1 MQILTAAI
9 NFAAVFICDQ
19 RTMKQ
24 FYNSTVKEVARELGT
39 DVSKGLKKDEIESR
53 IGKYGK
59 NMLVQK
65 KNRSFFSMFIAQFKS
80 FMIILLIIAAII
92 SGIMGE
98 WLDTYIIM
106 GILLLNAFIGAYQEF
121 KAQKSLESLKKM
133 SAPMAKVIRDGE
145 EMVINVEDVV
155 PGDVVELEV
164 GDIVPADI
172 RITESVNMSIQE
184 SSMTGESVPVEKS
197 TEVLPDE
204 EIPLGDRKNMAYS
217 SGIVTFGHGKGIAVG
232 TGMNTEIGKIAKMLG
247 GESDTQT
254 PMQIRLEK
262 LGKVIGIASVA
273 ICAIIFVIG
282 ILNDH
287 NVISMLMVAVSLAV
301 AAIPEGLPAI
311 STIILSM
318 GVRRMVKHN
327 AIIRKL
333 PSVETLGCTT
343 VICSDKTGTLTKN
356 QMTVVEEFTPSGN
369 LDRLI
374 TISVLCCDAKVVKNS
389 EGGVT
394 RVGDPTEIA
403 LIDLGEKHG
412 TVKSALD
419 ASCPR
424 VGEVAFDSSRKRM
437 STINRMQDGSLQ
449 INTKGGLD
457 EVLSVCDRI
466 ETAEGVRKITP
477 EDIADLQAR
486 NQRMADSA
494 LRVLAMAY
502 RPAEKV
508 SSDVDEVEKDL
519 IFTGI
524 TGMIDPEREEVIG
537 AIKECHDAG
546 IRTIMIT
553 GDHKATALAI
563 ATKIGIHKEG
573 DLAITGTE
581 LDKIDEETF
590 DRTVD
595 KYTVYA
601 RIAPEQ
607 KVKIVTAWQKKGEIV
622 AMTGDGVNDA
632 PALKQADIGVSM
644 GITGTEVA
652 KDASDMILSD
662 DNFVTIVSAVS
673 EGRRIYDNI
682 LKTVLFL
689 LSTNLGEVLLL
700 FVASI
705 LNMGIP
711 LLPIHILWINLV
723 SETFP
728 ALALSLDPAARDIM
742 KKQPRGKGKQ
752 FMDKGMIWRISYQ
765 GVMMGAIT
773 LVAFIIGKNMGMEMY
788 GNAGAA
794 ESLGQTMAFASLIA
808 AKLVHAGNLHSNTES
823 RFKFNPL
830 ENKPLIFA
838 IGASLVFSLAVL
850 LVPSF
855 AEAFS
860 FSSMGRDQWLT
871 VAGLA
876 LVPLV
881 VVELFKA
888 FRWNGK

>member
-1 MQILTAAI
+1 
-9 NFAAVFICDQ
+9 
-19 RTMKQ
+19 MKNY
-24 FYNSTVKEVARELGT
+24 YNSTVEEVAKEFGT
-39 DVSKGLKKDEIESR
+39 DAHKGLSKDEIASR
-53 IGKYGK
+53 TEEYGK
-59 NMLVQK
+59 NTLVQK
-65 KNRSFFSMFIAQFKS
+65 KNRTFFVMFLSQFKS

-92 SGIMGE
+92 SGVMGMTVHKGE
-98 WLDTYIIM
+98 GLLDTYIIM
-106 GILLLNAFIGAYQEF
+106 GILLVNAFIGAYQEY

-133 SAPMAKVIRDGE
+133 SAPVAKVVRDGE
-145 EMVINVEDVV
+145 AMVVNVEDVV
-155 PGDVVELEV
+155 PGDLVELEV

-184 SSMTGESVPVEKS
+184 SSMTGESVPVEKIPD
-197 TEVLPDE
+197 VLEDE
-204 EIPLGDRKNMAYS
+204 EIPLGDRRNMAYS
-217 SGIVTFGHGKGIAVG
+217 SGVVTFGHGKGIVTG
-232 TGMNTEIGKIAKMLG
+232 TGMNTEIGKIADMLG
-247 GESDTQT
+247 GDSETQT

-262 LGKVIGIASVA
+262 LGKVIGTASVV
-273 ICAIIFVIG
+273 ICLIIFIIG
-282 ILNDH
+282 INDH
-287 NVISMLMVAVSLAV
+287 EVIDMLMVAISLAV

-318 GVRRMVKHN
+318 GVKRMVKHN

-356 QMTVVEEFTPSGN
+356 QMTVVEEYSASGKT
-369 LDRLI
+369 DRLI
-374 TISVLCCDAKVVKNS
+374 DISVLCCDAKEVKS
-389 EGGVT
+389 SDGTTT

-403 LIDLGEKHG
+403 LIDLGAKNGVQKAEFDK
-412 TVKSALD
+412 L
-419 ASCPR
+419 CPR
-424 VGEVAFDSSRKRM
+424 EGEVAFDSTRKRM
-437 STINRMQDGSLQ
+437 STINRMKDGSLQ
-449 INTKGGLD
+449 INVKGGLD
-457 EVLSVCDRI
+457 EILSVCTRI
-466 ETAEGVRKITP
+466 ETADGIRKITA
-477 EDIADLQAR
+477 EDIKDLQER
-486 NQRMADSA
+486 NRKMAESA

-502 RPAEKV
+502 RPTDTV
-508 SSDVDEVEKDL
+508 SNEMEEVEKDL
-519 IFTGI
+519 IFVGM

-537 AIKECHDAG
+537 AIEECREAG
-546 IRTIMIT
+546 IKTVMIT

-563 ATKIGIHKEG
+563 ASKIGIYREG

-581 LDKIDEETF
+581 LDKLDEEDF
-590 DRTVD
+590 NENVE
-595 KYTVYA
+595 KYSVYA

-652 KDASDMILSD
+652 
-662 DNFVTIVSAVS
+662 
-673 EGRRIYDNI
+673 
-682 LKTVLFL
+682 

-728 ALALSLDPAARDIM
+728 ALALSLDPAAKDIM
-742 KKQPRGKGKQ
+742 HRRSRGQGKQ

-773 LVAFIIGKNMGMEMY
+773 LVAFMLGKEMGMDLFS
-788 GNAGAA
+788 GNAERA

-823 RFKFNPL
+823 RFKFNPFS
-830 ENKPLIFA
+830 NKALIFA
-838 IGASLVFSLAVL
+838 IFISLVFSLAVL
-850 LVPSF
+850 LIPTF
-855 AEAFS
+855 ATAFEFEA
-860 FSSMGRDQWLT
+860 MGKEQWFT
-871 VAGLA
+871 VIGLA

-888 FRWNGK
+888 FRINGK

>member
-1 MQILTAAI
+1 ME
-9 NFAAVFICDQ
+9 
-19 RTMKQ
+19 Q
-24 FYNSTVKEVARELGT
+24 FYNKPIEDVAREMGS
-39 DVSKGLKKDEIESR
+39 DPEKGLKGGEIASR
-53 IGKYGK
+53 IEKYGK
-59 NMLVQK
+59 NTLVQK
-65 KNRSFFSMFIAQFKS
+65 KNKPFMLMFIEQFKS
-80 FMIILLIIAAII
+80 FMIILLIIAAAI
-92 SGIMGE
+92 SGYMGWKTE
-98 WLDTYIIM
+98 EGLLDTYIIM
-106 GILLLNAFIGAYQEF
+106 GILLLNAIIGAYQEF

-133 SAPMAKVIRDGE
+133 AAPMAKVVRDGE
-145 EMVINVEDVV
+145 AMVVNVEDVV
-155 PGDVVELEV
+155 PGDLVELEV

-184 SSMTGESVPVEKS
+184 SSMTGESVPVEK
-197 TEVLPDE
+197 TGDILQGTD
-204 EIPLGDRKNMAYS
+204 IPLGDRTNMAYS
-217 SGIVTFGHGKGIAVG
+217 SGVVTFGHGKGIVVG
-232 TGMNTEIGKIAKMLG
+232 TGMNTEIGKIADMLG

-254 PMQIRLEK
+254 PMQVRLEK
-262 LGKVIGIASVA
+262 LGKIIGIASVV
-273 ICAIIFVIG
+273 ICVVIFLIG
-282 ILNDH
+282 ILNDRDP
-287 NVISMLMVAVSLAV
+287 VGMFMVAVSLAV

-356 QMTVVEEFTPSGN
+356 QMTVVEEYTPSGN
-369 LDRLI
+369 LDRLV
-374 TISVLCCDAKVVKNS
+374 TISVLCCDAKEVKNN
-389 EGGVT
+389 EGGIT
-394 RVGDPTEIA
+394 KVGDPTEIA
-403 LIDLGEKHG
+403 LIDLGRQNGVEK
-412 TVKSALD
+412 AELD
-419 ASCPR
+419 TACPR

-449 INTKGGLD
+449 INVKGGLD
-457 EVLSVCDRI
+457 EVLSVCTKI
-466 ETAEGVRKITP
+466 ETADGVR
-477 EDIADLQAR
+477 DIAPADISDLQKK
-486 NQRMADSA
+486 NQKMAESA

-502 RPAEKV
+502 RPADEA
-508 SSDVDEVEKDL
+508 SSEMEEVERDL
-519 IFTGI
+519 IFVGI

-537 AIKECHDAG
+537 AIQECHDAG
-546 IRTIMIT
+546 IRTVMIT

-563 ATKIGIHKEG
+563 ASKIGIYNEG

-581 LDKIDEETF
+581 LEKID
-590 DRTVD
+590 DRTFEENVG
-595 KYTVYA
+595 KYSVYA

-652 KDASDMILSD
+652 KDASDMVLSD

-682 LKTVLFL
+682 LKTILFL

-705 LNMGIP
+705 FNMGIP

-728 ALALSLDPAARDIM
+728 ALALSLDPASKDIM
-742 KKQPRGKGKQ
+742 KKKSRGQNKQ

-773 LVAFIIGKNMGMEMY
+773 LVAFIIGKDMGMDIY
-788 GNAGAA
+788 GGNADLA

-823 RFKFNPL
+823 RFRFNPL
-830 ENKPLIFA
+830 WNKPLIFA
-838 IGASLVFSLAVL
+838 IFMSLVFSLTVL
-850 LVPSF
+850 MVPSF
-855 AEAFS
+855 REAFQ
-860 FSSMGRDQWLT
+860 FAELGQMQWWT
-871 VAGLA
+871 IIGLA
-876 LVPLV
+876 FVPLV
-881 VVELFKA
+881 VVELFKM

>member
-1 MQILTAAI
+1 M
-9 NFAAVFICDQ
+9 
-19 RTMKQ
+19 
-24 FYNSTVKEVARELGT
+24 GT
-39 DVSKGLKKDEIESR
+39 DPVHGLKTNEIGARLE
-53 IGKYGK
+53 KYGK
-59 NMLVQK
+59 NTLVQK
-65 KNRSFFSMFIAQFKS
+65 KNRSFISMFFSQFKS

-92 SGIMGE
+92 SGIMGIKTGE
-98 WLDTYIIM
+98 GLLDTYIIM

-133 SAPMAKVIRDGE
+133 AAPMAKVVRDGE
-145 EMVINVEDVV
+145 SMVINVEDVV

-172 RITESVNMSIQE
+172 RITESCNMSIQE
-184 SSMTGESVPVEKS
+184 SSMTGESVPVEKNPD
-197 TEVLPDE
+197 TLPDE
-204 EIPLGDRKNMAYS
+204 DIPLGDRKNMAYS
-217 SGIVTFGHGKGIAVG
+217 SGVVTFGHGRGIVVG
-232 TGMNTEIGKIAKMLG
+232 TGMNTEIGKIADMLG

-254 PMQIRLEK
+254 PMQARLEN
-262 LGKVIGIASVA
+262 LGKVIGTASVL
-273 ICAIIFVIG
+273 ICVVIFIIG
-282 ILNDH
+282 ILYGRP
-287 NVISMLMVAVSLAV
+287 VINMLMVAVSLAV

-486 NQRMADSA
+486 NQKMADSA

-508 SSDVDEVEKDL
+508 SSDVDEVEKNL

>member
-1 MQILTAAI
+1 MTP
-9 NFAAVFICDQ
+9 
-19 RTMKQ
+19 
-24 FYNSTVKEVARELGT
+24 FYNQSIEEVAQGLET
-39 DVSKGLKKDEIESR
+39 DPSSGLKPEEIQKR
-53 IGKYGK
+53 IEKYGK
-59 NMLVQK
+59 NSLVQK
-65 KNRSFFSMFIAQFKS
+65 KNRSFLAMFISQFKS
-80 FMIILLIIAAII
+80 FLIILLIIAAVI
-92 SGIMGE
+92 SGIMGIKTGE
-98 WLDTYIIM
+98 GLLDTYIII
-106 GILLLNAFIGAYQEF
+106 GILLLNAFIGAYQEL

-133 SAPMAKVIRDGE
+133 AAPMAKVVRNGE
-145 EMVINVEDVV
+145 PMVVNVEDVV

-172 RITESVNMSIQE
+172 RITESYSMSVQE

-197 TEVLPDE
+197 PEILESED
-204 EIPLGDRKNMAYS
+204 IPLGDRINMAFS
-217 SGIVTFGHGKGIAVG
+217 SGVVTFGHGKGIVVG
-232 TGMNTEIGKIAKMLG
+232 TGMNTEIGKIADMLDKD
-247 GESDTQT
+247 SDTQT
-254 PMQIRLEK
+254 PMQVRLEK
-262 LGKVIGIASVA
+262 LGKVIGTAAVL
-273 ICAIIFVIG
+273 ICVVIFVIG
-282 ILNDH
+282 LLYGRPM
-287 NVISMLMVAVSLAV
+287 ISMLMVAVSLAV
-301 AAIPEGLPAI
+301 GAIPEGLPAI

-318 GVRRMVKHN
+318 GVRRMVRHN

-356 QMTVVEEFTPSGN
+356 QMTVVEDHAVSGK

-374 TISVLCCDAKVVKNS
+374 TVAVLCCDAKEVKNS
-389 EGGVT
+389 EGGIT

-403 LIDLGEKHG
+403 LIDLG
-412 TVKSALD
+412 VKNGVIKSELD
-419 ASCPR
+419 AACPR
-424 VGEVAFDSSRKRM
+424 EGEVAFDSSRKRM

-457 EVLSVCDRI
+457 EVLSVCTKI
-466 ETAEGVRKITP
+466 ETADGVRPITA
-477 EDIADLQAR
+477 EDIASLQAL
-486 NQRMADSA
+486 NQKMAESA

-502 RPAEKV
+502 RPTDKV
-508 SSDVDEVEKDL
+508 SSDMEEVEKDL
-519 IFTGI
+519 IFVGI

-537 AIKECHDAG
+537 AIQECRDAG
-546 IRTIMIT
+546 IRTVMIT

-563 ATKIGIHKEG
+563 ASKIGIFRDG
-573 DLAITGTE
+573 DKAITGTE
-581 LDKIDEETF
+581 LDKLSEEEF
-590 DRTVD
+590 DANVE
-595 KYTVYA
+595 KYSVYA

-607 KVKIVTAWQKKGEIV
+607 KVKIVTAWQKKGQIV

-682 LKTVLFL
+682 LKTILFL

-700 FVASI
+700 FVTSI

-728 ALALSLDPAARDIM
+728 ALALSLDPAAKDIM
-742 KKQPRGKGKQ
+742 KKSPRGAGKQ

-765 GVMMGAIT
+765 GIMMGAIT
-773 LVAFIIGKNMGMEMY
+773 LVAFIIGKRMGMEIF
-788 GNAGAA
+788 AGDASAA

-830 ENKPLIFA
+830 QNKPLIFA
-838 IGASLVFSLAVL
+838 ILMSLVFSAAVL
-850 LVPSF
+850 LIPSL
-855 AEAFS
+855 ADAFR
-860 FSSMGRDQWLT
+860 FTHLGCAQWLT
-871 VAGLA
+871 ILGLA

-881 VVELFKA
+881 VVEIFKA
-888 FRWNGK
+888 LKWNGK

>member
-1 MQILTAAI
+1 ME
-9 NFAAVFICDQ
+9 
-19 RTMKQ
+19 Q
-24 FYNSTVKEVARELGT
+24 FYNKPIEDVAREMGS
-39 DVSKGLKKDEIESR
+39 DPEKGLKGGEIASR
-53 IGKYGK
+53 IEKYGK
-59 NMLVQK
+59 NTLVQK
-65 KNRSFFSMFIAQFKS
+65 KNKPFMLMFIEQFKS
-80 FMIILLIIAAII
+80 FMIILLIIAAAI
-92 SGIMGE
+92 SGYMGWKTE
-98 WLDTYIIM
+98 EGLLDTYIIM
-106 GILLLNAFIGAYQEF
+106 GILLLNAIIGAYQEF

-133 SAPMAKVIRDGE
+133 AAPMAKVVRDGE
-145 EMVINVEDVV
+145 AMVVNVEDVV
-155 PGDVVELEV
+155 PGDLVELEV

-184 SSMTGESVPVEKS
+184 SSMTGESVPVEK
-197 TEVLPDE
+197 TGDILQGTD
-204 EIPLGDRKNMAYS
+204 IPLGDRTNMAYS
-217 SGIVTFGHGKGIAVG
+217 SGVVTFGHGKGIVVG
-232 TGMNTEIGKIAKMLG
+232 TGMNTEIGKIADMLG

-254 PMQIRLEK
+254 PMQVRLEK
-262 LGKVIGIASVA
+262 LGKIIGIASVV
-273 ICAIIFVIG
+273 ICVVIFLIG
-282 ILNDH
+282 ILNDRDP
-287 NVISMLMVAVSLAV
+287 VGMFMVAVSLAV

-356 QMTVVEEFTPSGN
+356 QMTVVEEYTPGGN
-369 LDRLI
+369 LDRLV
-374 TISVLCCDAKVVKNS
+374 TISVLCCDAKEVKNN
-389 EGGVT
+389 EGGIT
-394 RVGDPTEIA
+394 KVGDPTEIA
-403 LIDLGEKHG
+403 LIDLGRQNGVEK
-412 TVKSALD
+412 AELD
-419 ASCPR
+419 TACPR

-449 INTKGGLD
+449 INVKGGLD
-457 EVLSVCDRI
+457 EVLSVCTKI
-466 ETAEGVRKITP
+466 ETADGVR
-477 EDIADLQAR
+477 DIAPADISDLQKK
-486 NQRMADSA
+486 NQKMAESA

-502 RPAEKV
+502 RPADEV
-508 SSDVDEVEKDL
+508 SSEMEEVERDL
-519 IFTGI
+519 IFVGI

-537 AIKECHDAG
+537 AIQECHDAG
-546 IRTIMIT
+546 IRTVMIT

-563 ATKIGIHKEG
+563 ASKIGIYNEG

-581 LDKIDEETF
+581 LEKID
-590 DRTVD
+590 DRTFEENVG
-595 KYTVYA
+595 KYSVYA

-652 KDASDMILSD
+652 KDASDMVLSD

-682 LKTVLFL
+682 LKTILFL

-705 LNMGIP
+705 FNMGIP

-728 ALALSLDPAARDIM
+728 ALALSLDPASKDIM
-742 KKQPRGKGKQ
+742 KKKSRGQNKQ

-773 LVAFIIGKNMGMEMY
+773 LVAFIIGKDMGMDIY
-788 GNAGAA
+788 GGNADLA

-823 RFKFNPL
+823 RFRFNPL
-830 ENKPLIFA
+830 WNKPLIFA
-838 IGASLVFSLAVL
+838 IFMSLVFSLAVL
-850 LVPSF
+850 MVPSF
-855 AEAFS
+855 REAFQ
-860 FSSMGRDQWLT
+860 FAELGQMQWWT
-871 VAGLA
+871 IIGLA
-876 LVPLV
+876 FVPLV
-881 VVELFKA
+881 VVELFKM

>member
-1 MQILTAAI
+1 M
-9 NFAAVFICDQ
+9 
-19 RTMKQ
+19 
-24 FYNSTVKEVARELGT
+24 ET
-39 DVSKGLKKDEIESR
+39 DPVHGLKTNEIGARQE
-53 IGKYGK
+53 KYGK
-59 NMLVQK
+59 NTLVQK
-65 KNRSFFSMFIAQFKS
+65 KNRSFISMFFSQFKS

-92 SGIMGE
+92 SGIMGIKTGE
-98 WLDTYIIM
+98 GLLDTYIIM

-133 SAPMAKVIRDGE
+133 AAPMAKVVRDGE
-145 EMVINVEDVV
+145 SMVINVEDVV

-172 RITESVNMSIQE
+172 RITESCNMSIQE
-184 SSMTGESVPVEKS
+184 SSMTGESVPVEKNPD
-197 TEVLPDE
+197 TLPDE
-204 EIPLGDRKNMAYS
+204 DIPLGDRKNMAYS
-217 SGIVTFGHGKGIAVG
+217 SGVVTFGHGRGIVVG
-232 TGMNTEIGKIAKMLG
+232 TGMNTEIGKIADMLG

-254 PMQIRLEK
+254 PMQARLEN
-262 LGKVIGIASVA
+262 LGKVIGTASVL
-273 ICAIIFVIG
+273 ICVVIFIIG
-282 ILNDH
+282 ILYGRP
-287 NVISMLMVAVSLAV
+287 VINMLMVAVSLAV

-502 RPAEKV
+502 RPAGKV
-508 SSDVDEVEKDL
+508 SSDVDEVEKNL

>member
-1 MQILTAAI
+1 MHPVIKKSDEMK
-9 NFAAVFICDQ
+9 NFYSRPADEV
-19 RTMKQ
+19 
-24 FYNSTVKEVARELGT
+24 SKEMGT
-39 DVSKGLKKDEIESR
+39 DTAKGLKSEEIASR
-53 IGKYGK
+53 LEKYGK
-59 NMLVQK
+59 NTLVQK
-65 KNRSFFSMFIAQFKS
+65 KNRSFAAMFISQFKS

-92 SGIMGE
+92 SGIMGIKTGE
-98 WLDTYIIM
+98 GLLDTYIIM

-133 SAPMAKVIRDGE
+133 AAPVAKVVRDGE
-145 EMVINVEDVV
+145 SMVVNVEDVV
-155 PGDVVELEV
+155 PGDIVELEV

-172 RITESVNMSIQE
+172 RITESCNMSIQE
-184 SSMTGESVPVEKS
+184 SSMTGESVPVEK
-197 TEVLPDE
+197 TPDTLPDE
-204 EIPLGDRKNMAYS
+204 DIPLGDRKNMAYS
-217 SGIVTFGHGKGIAVG
+217 SGVVTFGHGRGIVVG
-232 TGMNTEIGKIAKMLG
+232 TGMNTEIGKIADMLG

-254 PMQIRLEK
+254 PMQARLEN
-262 LGKVIGIASVA
+262 LGKVIGTASVL
-273 ICAIIFVIG
+273 ICVVIFIIG
-282 ILNDH
+282 ILYGRP
-287 NVISMLMVAVSLAV
+287 VINMLMVAVSLAV

-486 NQRMADSA
+486 NQKMADSA

-508 SSDVDEVEKDL
+508 SSDVDEVEKNL

-850 LVPSF
+850 LIPSF

>member
-1 MQILTAAI
+1 MTP
-9 NFAAVFICDQ
+9 
-19 RTMKQ
+19 
-24 FYNSTVKEVARELGT
+24 FYNQSVEEVAQGLET
-39 DVSKGLKKDEIESR
+39 DPSSGLKPEEIQKR
-53 IGKYGK
+53 IEKYGK
-59 NMLVQK
+59 NTLVQK
-65 KNRSFFSMFIAQFKS
+65 KNRSFLAMFISQFKS
-80 FMIILLIIAAII
+80 FMIILLIIAAVI
-92 SGIMGE
+92 SGVMGIKTGE
-98 WLDTYIIM
+98 GLLDTYIIM
-106 GILLLNAFIGAYQEF
+106 GILLLNAFIGAYQEM

-133 SAPMAKVIRDGE
+133 AAPMAKVVRGGE
-145 EMVINVEDVV
+145 PMVVNVEDVV

-172 RITESVNMSIQE
+172 RITESYSMSVQE

-197 TEVLPDE
+197 PETLESED
-204 EIPLGDRKNMAYS
+204 IPLGDRINMAFS
-217 SGIVTFGHGKGIAVG
+217 SGVVTFGHGKGIVVG
-232 TGMNTEIGKIAKMLG
+232 TGMNTEIGKIADMLDKD
-247 GESDTQT
+247 SDTQT
-254 PMQIRLEK
+254 PMQVRLEK
-262 LGKVIGIASVA
+262 LGKVIGTAAVL
-273 ICAIIFVIG
+273 ICVVIFVIG
-282 ILNDH
+282 ILYGRPL
-287 NVISMLMVAVSLAV
+287 ISMLMVAVSLAV
-301 AAIPEGLPAI
+301 GAIPEGLPAI

-356 QMTVVEEFTPSGN
+356 QMTVVEEHAASGK
-369 LDRLI
+369 LDRLV
-374 TISVLCCDAKVVKNS
+374 TISVLCCDAKEVKNS
-389 EGGVT
+389 EGGIT

-403 LIDLGEKHG
+403 LIDLGAKNG
-412 TVKSALD
+412 VVKSELD
-419 ASCPR
+419 AACPR
-424 VGEVAFDSSRKRM
+424 EGEVAFDSSRKRM
-437 STINRMQDGSLQ
+437 STINRMQDGTLQ

-457 EVLSVCDRI
+457 EVLSVCTKI
-466 ETAEGVRKITP
+466 ETAEGVRPITAD
-477 EDIADLQAR
+477 DIASLQTL

-502 RPAEKV
+502 RPTDKV
-508 SSDVDEVEKDL
+508 SSEMEEVERDL
-519 IFTGI
+519 IFVGI

-537 AIKECHDAG
+537 AIQECRDAG
-546 IRTIMIT
+546 IRTVMIT

-563 ATKIGIHKEG
+563 ASKIGIYRDG
-573 DLAITGTE
+573 DKAITGTE
-581 LDKIDEETF
+581 LDKLSEEEF
-590 DRTVD
+590 DANVE
-595 KYTVYA
+595 KYSVYA

-607 KVKIVTAWQKKGEIV
+607 KVKIVTAWQKKGQIV

-682 LKTVLFL
+682 LKTILFL

-700 FVASI
+700 FVTSI

-742 KKQPRGKGKQ
+742 KKSPRGAGKQ

-773 LVAFIIGKNMGMEMY
+773 LAAFLIGKKMGAELFV
-788 GNAGAA
+788 GDVAAA
-794 ESLGQTMAFASLIA
+794 EALGQTMAFASLIA

-830 ENKPLIFA
+830 QNKPLIFA
-838 IGASLVFSLAVL
+838 LFMSLAFSAAVL
-850 LVPSF
+850 LIPAF
-855 AEAFS
+855 AKAFG
-860 FSSMGRDQWLT
+860 FAHLGCGQWLT
-871 VAGLA
+871 ILGLA

-881 VVELFKA
+881 VVEIFKA
-888 FRWNGK
+888 FKWNGK

>member
-1 MQILTAAI
+1 M
-9 NFAAVFICDQ
+9 
-19 RTMKQ
+19 
-24 FYNSTVKEVARELGT
+24 GT
-39 DVSKGLKKDEIESR
+39 DPVHGLKTNEIGARQE
-53 IGKYGK
+53 KYGK
-59 NMLVQK
+59 NTLVQK
-65 KNRSFFSMFIAQFKS
+65 KNRSFAAMFISQFKS
-80 FMIILLIIAAII
+80 FMIILLIIAAVI
-92 SGIMGE
+92 SGIMGIKTGE
-98 WLDTYIIM
+98 GLLDTYIIM

-133 SAPMAKVIRDGE
+133 AAPMAKVVRDGE
-145 EMVINVEDVV
+145 SMVINVEDVV

-172 RITESVNMSIQE
+172 RITESCNMSIQE
-184 SSMTGESVPVEKS
+184 SSMTGESVPVEKNPD
-197 TEVLPDE
+197 TLPDE
-204 EIPLGDRKNMAYS
+204 DIPLGDRKNMAYS
-217 SGIVTFGHGKGIAVG
+217 SGVVTFGHGRGIVVG
-232 TGMNTEIGKIAKMLG
+232 TGMNTEIGKIADMLG

-254 PMQIRLEK
+254 PMQARLEN
-262 LGKVIGIASVA
+262 LGKVIGTASVL
-273 ICAIIFVIG
+273 ICVVIFIIG
-282 ILNDH
+282 ILYGRP
-287 NVISMLMVAVSLAV
+287 VINMLMVAVSLAV

-486 NQRMADSA
+486 NQKMADSA

-508 SSDVDEVEKDL
+508 
-519 IFTGI
+519 
-524 TGMIDPEREEVIG
+524 
-537 AIKECHDAG
+537 KECHDAG

>member
-1 MQILTAAI
+1 ME
-9 NFAAVFICDQ
+9 
-19 RTMKQ
+19 Q
-24 FYNSTVKEVARELGT
+24 FYNKSIEDVAREMGS
-39 DVSKGLKKDEIESR
+39 DPEKGLKSGEITSR
-53 IGKYGK
+53 IEKYGK
-59 NMLVQK
+59 NTLVQK
-65 KNRSFFSMFIAQFKS
+65 KNKPFMLMFIEQFKS
-80 FMIILLIIAAII
+80 FMIILLIIAAAI
-92 SGIMGE
+92 SGYMGWKTE
-98 WLDTYIIM
+98 EGLLDTYIIL
-106 GILLLNAFIGAYQEF
+106 GILLLNAIIGAYQEF

-133 SAPMAKVIRDGE
+133 AAPMAKVVRDGE
-145 EMVINVEDVV
+145 AMVVNVEDVV
-155 PGDVVELEV
+155 PGDLVELEV

-184 SSMTGESVPVEKS
+184 SSMTGESVPVEK
-197 TEVLPDE
+197 TPDTLPDGD
-204 EIPLGDRKNMAYS
+204 IPLGDRTNMAYS
-217 SGIVTFGHGKGIAVG
+217 SGVVTFGHGKGIVVG
-232 TGMNTEIGKIAKMLG
+232 TGMNTEIGKIADMLG

-254 PMQIRLEK
+254 PMQVRLEK
-262 LGKVIGIASVA
+262 LGKVIGIASVV
-273 ICAIIFVIG
+273 ICAVIFLIG
-282 ILNDH
+282 ILNHRDP
-287 NVISMLMVAVSLAV
+287 VGMFMVAVSLAV

-356 QMTVVEEFTPSGN
+356 QMTVVEEYTPSGK
-369 LDRLI
+369 LDRLV
-374 TISVLCCDAKVVKNS
+374 TISVLCCDAKEVKNN
-389 EGGVT
+389 EGGIT
-394 RVGDPTEIA
+394 KVGDPTEIA
-403 LIDLGEKHG
+403 LIDLGRQNGVEKAELE
-412 TVKSALD
+412 TA
-419 ASCPR
+419 CPR

-449 INTKGGLD
+449 INVKGGLD
-457 EVLSVCDRI
+457 EILSVCTRI
-466 ETAEGVRKITP
+466 ETADGVR
-477 EDIADLQAR
+477 DIAPADISDLQKR
-486 NQRMADSA
+486 NQKMAESA

-502 RPAEKV
+502 RPADEV
-508 SSDVDEVEKDL
+508 SSEMEEVEKDL
-519 IFTGI
+519 IFVGI

-537 AIKECHDAG
+537 AIQECHDAG
-546 IRTIMIT
+546 IRTVMIT

-563 ATKIGIHKEG
+563 ASKIGIYNEG

-581 LDKIDEETF
+581 LEKID
-590 DRTVD
+590 DRTFEENVG
-595 KYTVYA
+595 KYSVYA

-652 KDASDMILSD
+652 KDASDMVLSD

-682 LKTVLFL
+682 LKTILFL

-705 LNMGIP
+705 FNMGIP

-728 ALALSLDPAARDIM
+728 ALALSLDPASKDIM
-742 KKQPRGKGKQ
+742 KKKSRGQNKQ
-752 FMDKGMIWRISYQ
+752 FMDKSMIWRISYQ

-773 LVAFIIGKNMGMEMY
+773 LAAFVIGKNMGMDIFS
-788 GNAGAA
+788 GDASAA

-830 ENKPLIFA
+830 ANKPLIFA
-838 IGASLVFSLAVL
+838 IGASLIFSLSVL
-850 LVPSF
+850 LVPSL
-855 AEAFS
+855 ANAFS
-860 FSSMGRDQWLT
+860 FSRLGCEQWLT
-871 VAGLA
+871 IAGLA

-881 VVELFKA
+881 IVEIFKLLK
-888 FRWNGK
+888 WNGK

>member
-1 MQILTAAI
+1 
-9 NFAAVFICDQ
+9 
-19 RTMKQ
+19 MKK
-24 FYNSTVKEVARELGT
+24 FYSTPVGQVSEELGT
-39 DVSKGLKKDEIESR
+39 DPVRGLKTDEIASR
-53 IGKYGK
+53 VEKYGK
-59 NMLVQK
+59 NVLVQK
-65 KNRSFFSMFIAQFKS
+65 KNRPFIVMFLSQFKS
-80 FMIILLIIAAII
+80 FMIILLIIAAVI
-92 SGIMGE
+92 SGVMGIRTGE
-98 WLDTYIIM
+98 GLLDTYIIM
-106 GILLLNAFIGAYQEF
+106 GILFLNAFIGAYQEF

-133 SAPMAKVIRDGE
+133 AAPMAKVVRDGE
-145 EMVINVEDVV
+145 SMVVNVEDVV
-155 PGDVVELEV
+155 PGDLVELEV

-172 RITESVNMSIQE
+172 RITESYNMSIQE
-184 SSMTGESVPVEKS
+184 ASMTGESVPVEKS
-197 TEVLPDE
+197 PETLPDE
-204 EIPLGDRKNMAYS
+204 DIPLGDRKNMAFS
-217 SGIVTFGHGKGIAVG
+217 SGVVTFGHGKGIAVG
-232 TGMNTEIGKIAKMLG
+232 TGMSTEIGKIADMLG

-254 PMQIRLEK
+254 PMQVRLEK
-262 LGKVIGIASVA
+262 LGKVIGTASVL
-273 ICAIIFVIG
+273 ICVVIFIIGLLYGEPPV
-282 ILNDH
+282 
-287 NVISMLMVAVSLAV
+287 SMLMVAVSLAV

-318 GVRRMVKHN
+318 GVRRMVKRN

-356 QMTVVEEFTPSGN
+356 QMTVTEEYAASGN
-369 LDRLI
+369 TDRLV

-389 EGGVT
+389 EGGT
-394 RVGDPTEIA
+394 TGVGDPTEIA
-403 LIDLGEKHG
+403 LIDLGSRYGVLKTEME
-412 TVKSALD
+412 

-449 INTKGGLD
+449 VNVKGGLD
-457 EVLSVCDRI
+457 EVLSVCTRI
-466 ETAEGVRKITP
+466 ETAEGIRKITAD
-477 EDIADLQAR
+477 DIADLQSR
-486 NQRMADSA
+486 NQKMADSA

-502 RPAEKV
+502 KPTDKV
-508 SSDVDEVEKDL
+508 SSDMAEVESDL
-519 IFTGI
+519 IFVGV
-524 TGMIDPEREEVIG
+524 TGMIDPEREEVVG
-537 AIKECHDAG
+537 AIQECHDAG

-563 ATKIGIHKEG
+563 ATKIGIHRDG
-573 DLAITGTE
+573 DLSITGTE
-581 LDKIDEETF
+581 LEKLDEKTF
-590 DRTVD
+590 AENVD

-682 LKTVLFL
+682 LKTILFL

-700 FVASI
+700 FVTSI

-711 LLPIHILWINLV
+711 LMPIHILWINLV

-728 ALALSLDPAARDIM
+728 ALAISLDPAAKDIM
-742 KKQPRGKGKQ
+742 KKSPRGAGKQ
-752 FMDKGMIWRISYQ
+752 FMDKGMVWRIGYQ
-765 GVMMGAIT
+765 GVMMGLIT
-773 LVAFIIGKNMGMEMY
+773 LVAFILGKRMGMELY
-788 GNAGAA
+788 SDAGAA
-794 ESLGQTMAFASLIA
+794 EMLGQTMAFASLIG

-823 RFKFNPL
+823 RFRFNPL
-830 ENKPLIFA
+830 NNKPLIFA
-838 IGASLVFSLAVL
+838 ICISLVFSLSVL
-850 LVPSF
+850 LVPGFSDAFGF
-855 AEAFS
+855 AS
-860 FSSMGRDQWLT
+860 LGRTQWLT
-871 VAGLA
+871 VIGLSF
-876 LVPLV
+876 VPMV
-881 VVELFKA
+881 VVELFKL

>member
-1 MQILTAAI
+1 M
-9 NFAAVFICDQ
+9 
-19 RTMKQ
+19 
-24 FYNSTVKEVARELGT
+24 GT
-39 DVSKGLKKDEIESR
+39 DPVHGLKTNEIGARQE
-53 IGKYGK
+53 KYGK
-59 NMLVQK
+59 NTLVQK
-65 KNRSFFSMFIAQFKS
+65 KNRSFISMFFSQFKS
-80 FMIILLIIAAII
+80 FMIILLIIAAVI
-92 SGIMGE
+92 SGIMGIKTGE
-98 WLDTYIIM
+98 GLLDTYIIM

-133 SAPMAKVIRDGE
+133 AAPMAKVVRDGE
-145 EMVINVEDVV
+145 SMVINVEDVV

-172 RITESVNMSIQE
+172 RITESCNMSIQE
-184 SSMTGESVPVEKS
+184 SSMTGESVPVEKNPD
-197 TEVLPDE
+197 TLPDE
-204 EIPLGDRKNMAYS
+204 DIPLGDRKNMAYS
-217 SGIVTFGHGKGIAVG
+217 SGVVTFGHGRGIVVG
-232 TGMNTEIGKIAKMLG
+232 TGMNTEIGKIADMLG

-254 PMQIRLEK
+254 PMQARLEN
-262 LGKVIGIASVA
+262 LGKVIGTASVL
-273 ICAIIFVIG
+273 ICVVIFIIG
-282 ILNDH
+282 ILYGRP
-287 NVISMLMVAVSLAV
+287 VINMLMVAVSLAV

-369 LDRLI
+369 MDRLI

-486 NQRMADSA
+486 NQKMADSA

-508 SSDVDEVEKDL
+508 SSDVDEVEKNL

>member
-1 MQILTAAI
+1 MTP
-9 NFAAVFICDQ
+9 
-19 RTMKQ
+19 
-24 FYNSTVKEVARELGT
+24 FYNQSIEEVAQGLET
-39 DVSKGLKKDEIESR
+39 DPSSGLKPEEIQKR
-53 IGKYGK
+53 IEKYGK
-59 NMLVQK
+59 NSLVQK
-65 KNRSFFSMFIAQFKS
+65 KNRSFLAMFISQFKS
-80 FMIILLIIAAII
+80 FLIILLIIAAVI
-92 SGIMGE
+92 SGIMGIKTGE
-98 WLDTYIIM
+98 GLLDTYIII
-106 GILLLNAFIGAYQEF
+106 GILLLNAFIGAYQEL

-133 SAPMAKVIRDGE
+133 AAPMAKVVRNGE
-145 EMVINVEDVV
+145 PMVVNVEDVV

-172 RITESVNMSIQE
+172 RITESYSMSVQE

-197 TEVLPDE
+197 PETLESED
-204 EIPLGDRKNMAYS
+204 IPLGDRINMAFS
-217 SGIVTFGHGKGIAVG
+217 SGVVTFGHGKGIVVG
-232 TGMNTEIGKIAKMLG
+232 TGMNTEIGKIADMLDKD
-247 GESDTQT
+247 SDTQT
-254 PMQIRLEK
+254 PMQVRLEK
-262 LGKVIGIASVA
+262 LGKVIGTAAVL
-273 ICAIIFVIG
+273 ICVVIFVIG
-282 ILNDH
+282 LLYGRPM
-287 NVISMLMVAVSLAV
+287 ISMLMVAVSLAV
-301 AAIPEGLPAI
+301 GAIPEGLPAI

-318 GVRRMVKHN
+318 GVRRMVRHN

-356 QMTVVEEFTPSGN
+356 QMTVVEDHAVSGK

-374 TISVLCCDAKVVKNS
+374 TVAVLCCDAKEVKNS
-389 EGGVT
+389 EGGIT

-403 LIDLGEKHG
+403 LIDLG
-412 TVKSALD
+412 VKNGVIKSELD
-419 ASCPR
+419 AACPR
-424 VGEVAFDSSRKRM
+424 EGEVAFDSSRKRM
-437 STINRMQDGSLQ
+437 STINRMQDGTLQ

-457 EVLSVCDRI
+457 EVLSVCTKI
-466 ETAEGVRKITP
+466 ETADGVRPITA
-477 EDIADLQAR
+477 EDIASLQAL
-486 NQRMADSA
+486 NQKMAESA

-502 RPAEKV
+502 RPTDKV
-508 SSDVDEVEKDL
+508 SSDMEEVEKDL
-519 IFTGI
+519 IFVGI

-537 AIKECHDAG
+537 AIQECRDAG
-546 IRTIMIT
+546 IRTVMIT

-563 ATKIGIHKEG
+563 ASKIGIFRDG
-573 DLAITGTE
+573 DKAITGTE
-581 LDKIDEETF
+581 LDKLSEEEF
-590 DRTVD
+590 DANVE
-595 KYTVYA
+595 KYSVYA

-607 KVKIVTAWQKKGEIV
+607 KVKIVTAWQKKGQIV

-682 LKTVLFL
+682 LKTILFL

-700 FVASI
+700 FVTSI

-728 ALALSLDPAARDIM
+728 ALALSLDPAAKDIM
-742 KKQPRGKGKQ
+742 KKSPRGAGKQ

-773 LVAFIIGKNMGMEMY
+773 LVAFIIGKRMGMEIF
-788 GNAGAA
+788 AGDASAA

-830 ENKPLIFA
+830 QNKPLIFA
-838 IGASLVFSLAVL
+838 ILMSLVFSAAVL
-850 LVPSF
+850 LIPSL
-855 AEAFS
+855 ADAFR
-860 FSSMGRDQWLT
+860 FTHLGCAQWLT
-871 VAGLA
+871 ILGLA

-881 VVELFKA
+881 VVEIFKA
-888 FRWNGK
+888 LKWNGK

>member
-1 MQILTAAI
+1 MK
-9 NFAAVFICDQ
+9 NFYSESAE
-19 RTMKQ
+19 
-24 FYNSTVKEVARELGT
+24 EVSREFGT
-39 DVSKGLKKDEIESR
+39 DPVRGLRKDEIAAR

-59 NMLVQK
+59 NTLVQK
-65 KNRSFFSMFIAQFKS
+65 KNKSFFSMFIAQFKS
-80 FMIILLIIAAII
+80 FMIILLIIAAVI
-92 SGIMGE
+92 SGIMGVKTGE
-98 WLDTYIIM
+98 GLLDTYIIM

-133 SAPMAKVIRDGE
+133 AAPVAKVVRDRE
-145 EMVINVEDVV
+145 AMVVNVEDVV
-155 PGDVVELEV
+155 PGDLVELEV

-172 RITESVNMSIQE
+172 RITESCNMSIQE

-197 TEVLPDE
+197 PETLAEGD
-204 EIPLGDRKNMAYS
+204 IPLGDRRNMAYS
-217 SGIVTFGHGKGIAVG
+217 SGVVTFGHGKGIVVG
-232 TGMNTEIGKIAKMLG
+232 TGMDTEIGKIADMLG

-254 PMQIRLEK
+254 PMQVRLEK
-262 LGKVIGIASVA
+262 LGKVIGTASVL
-273 ICAIIFVIG
+273 ICVVIFIIG
-282 ILNDH
+282 ILYGRP
-287 NVISMLMVAVSLAV
+287 VINMLMVAVSLAV

-318 GVRRMVKHN
+318 GVRRMVRHN

-356 QMTVVEEFTPSGN
+356 QMTVVEEHPSSGN
-369 LDRLI
+369 PDRLI
-374 TISVLCCDAKVVKNS
+374 TVSVLCCDAKEVKNS
-389 EGGVT
+389 EGGTT

-403 LIDLGEKHG
+403 LIDLGAKHG
-412 TVKSALD
+412 VHKASLD
-419 ASCPR
+419 TACPR

-449 INTKGGLD
+449 VNVKGGLD
-457 EVLSVCDRI
+457 EILSACTHI
-466 ETAEGVRKITP
+466 ETADGVREITG
-477 EDIADLQAR
+477 EDVAGLQEMNR
-486 NQRMADSA
+486 QMAERA

-502 RPAEKV
+502 KPVDKV
-508 SSDVDEVEKDL
+508 SSEMEEVESGL
-519 IFTGI
+519 IFAGM

-537 AIKECHDAG
+537 AIKECHEAG

-563 ATKIGIHKEG
+563 ATKIGIHRDG
-573 DLAITGTE
+573 DLSITGTE
-581 LDKIDEETF
+581 LDRMDEKTF
-590 DRTVD
+590 GENVD

-682 LKTVLFL
+682 LKTILFL

-700 FVASI
+700 FVTSI
-705 LNMGIP
+705 FNMGIP

-728 ALALSLDPAARDIM
+728 ALALSLDPAAKDIM
-742 KKQPRGKGKQ
+742 KKSPRGAGKQ
-752 FMDKGMIWRISYQ
+752 FMDKGMVWRIGYQ

-773 LVAFIIGKNMGMEMY
+773 LVAFLLGKQMGY
-788 GNAGAA
+788 GIYGSDAAA

-823 RFKFNPL
+823 RFRFNPL

-838 IGASLVFSLAVL
+838 IFASLLFSLSVL
-850 LVPSF
+850 LVPSL
-855 AEAFS
+855 AKAFS
-860 FSSMGRDQWLT
+860 FTEMGYIQWLT

-888 FRWNGK
+888 LKWNGR

>member
-1 MQILTAAI
+1 
-9 NFAAVFICDQ
+9 
-19 RTMKQ
+19 MKQ
-24 FYNSTVKEVARELGT
+24 FYNKPIEDVARELET
-39 DVSKGLKKDEIESR
+39 DPDKGLRQDEIASR

-59 NMLVQK
+59 NTLVQK
-65 KNRSFFSMFIAQFKS
+65 KRKPFLLMFIEQFKS

-92 SGIMGE
+92 SGVMGVRTGE
-98 WLDTYIIM
+98 GLLDTYIIM
-106 GILLLNAFIGAYQEF
+106 GILLLNAFIGAYQEM

-133 SAPMAKVIRDGE
+133 AAPMAKVIRDGE
-145 EMVINVEDVV
+145 PIVVNVEDVV
-155 PGDVVELEV
+155 PGDLIELEV
-164 GDIVPADI
+164 GDIVPADV

-184 SSMTGESVPVEKS
+184 SSMTGESVPVEKTS
-197 TEVLPDE
+197 GTLQGQD
-204 EIPLGDRKNMAYS
+204 IPLGDRTNMAYS
-217 SGIVTFGHGKGIAVG
+217 SGVVTFGHGKGIVTE
-232 TGMNTEIGKIAKMLG
+232 TGMNTEIGKIADMLG

-254 PMQIRLEK
+254 PMQVRLEK
-262 LGKVIGIASVA
+262 LGKVIGIASVL
-273 ICAIIFVIG
+273 ICVVIFIIG
-282 ILNDH
+282 ILNGREP
-287 NVISMLMVAVSLAV
+287 VGMFMVAVSLAV

-356 QMTVVEEFTPSGN
+356 QMTVVEEYTPSGS
-369 LDRLI
+369 LDKLVEI
-374 TISVLCCDAKVVKNS
+374 AVLCCDAKEVKNS
-389 EGGVT
+389 EGGTT

-403 LIDLGEKHG
+403 LIDLGLKNGVEKAAIEAG
-412 TVKSALD
+412 
-419 ASCPR
+419 CPR
-424 VGEVAFDSSRKRM
+424 VGEVAFDSTRKRM
-437 STINRMQDGSLQ
+437 STINRMKDGALQ

-457 EVLSVCDRI
+457 EILSVCTKI
-466 ETAEGVRKITP
+466 ETAEGIRDIT
-477 EDIADLQAR
+477 ETDIRELQER
-486 NQRMADSA
+486 NEKMAESA

-502 RPAEKV
+502 RPTDKI
-508 SSDVDEVEKDL
+508 SSEMEEVEKDL
-519 IFTGI
+519 IFSGI

-537 AIKECHDAG
+537 AIEECHQAG
-546 IRTIMIT
+546 IRTVMIT

-563 ATKIGIHKEG
+563 ASKIGIYKQG

-581 LDKIDEETF
+581 LEKIDEKTF
-590 DRTVD
+590 DENVE
-595 KYTVYA
+595 KYSVYA

-682 LKTVLFL
+682 LKTILFL

-705 LNMGIP
+705 FNMGIP

-728 ALALSLDPAARDIM
+728 ALALSLDPAASDIM
-742 KKQPRGKGKQ
+742 KKHPRGQGKQ
-752 FMDKGMIWRISYQ
+752 FMDKSMIWRISYQ

-773 LVAFIIGKNMGMEMY
+773 LVAFLLGKKMGMDMY
-788 GNAGAA
+788 GGDATLA

-823 RFKFNPL
+823 RFRFNPL
-830 ENKPLIFA
+830 RNKALIFA
-838 IGASLVFSLAVL
+838 IFMSLVFSLAVL
-850 LVPSF
+850 LLPSLNEAFKF
-855 AEAFS
+855 AE
-860 FSSMGRDQWLT
+860 MGKDQWLT
-871 VAGLA
+871 VIGLA
-876 LVPLV
+876 FVPLV

-888 FRWNGK
+888 FRWNGR

>member
-1 MQILTAAI
+1 ME
-9 NFAAVFICDQ
+9 
-19 RTMKQ
+19 Q
-24 FYNSTVKEVARELGT
+24 FYNKPIEDVAREMGT
-39 DVSKGLKKDEIESR
+39 DPEKGLKGGEIASR
-53 IGKYGK
+53 IEKYGK
-59 NMLVQK
+59 NTLVQK
-65 KNRSFFSMFIAQFKS
+65 KNKPFILMFIEQFKS
-80 FMIILLIIAAII
+80 FMIILLIIAAAI
-92 SGIMGE
+92 SGYMGWKTE
-98 WLDTYIIM
+98 EGLLDTYIIM
-106 GILLLNAFIGAYQEF
+106 GILLLNAIIGAYQEF

-133 SAPMAKVIRDGE
+133 AAPMAKVVRDGE
-145 EMVINVEDVV
+145 AMVVNVEDVV
-155 PGDVVELEV
+155 PGDLVELEV

-184 SSMTGESVPVEKS
+184 SSMTGESVPVEK
-197 TEVLPDE
+197 TGDILQGTD
-204 EIPLGDRKNMAYS
+204 IPLGDRTNMAYS
-217 SGIVTFGHGKGIAVG
+217 SGVVTFGHGKGIVVG
-232 TGMNTEIGKIAKMLG
+232 TGMNTEIGKIADMLG

-254 PMQIRLEK
+254 PMQVRLEK
-262 LGKVIGIASVA
+262 LGKIIGIASVV
-273 ICAIIFVIG
+273 ICVVIFLIG
-282 ILNDH
+282 ILNDRDP
-287 NVISMLMVAVSLAV
+287 VGMFMVAVSLAV

-356 QMTVVEEFTPSGN
+356 QMTVVEEYTPGGN
-369 LDRLI
+369 LDRLV
-374 TISVLCCDAKVVKNS
+374 TISVLCCDAKEVKNN
-389 EGGVT
+389 EGGIT
-394 RVGDPTEIA
+394 KVGDPTEIA
-403 LIDLGEKHG
+403 LIDLGRQNGVEK
-412 TVKSALD
+412 AELD
-419 ASCPR
+419 TACPR

-449 INTKGGLD
+449 INVKGGLD
-457 EVLSVCDRI
+457 EVLSVCTKI
-466 ETAEGVRKITP
+466 ETADGVR
-477 EDIADLQAR
+477 DIAPADISDLQKK
-486 NQRMADSA
+486 NQKMAESA

-502 RPAEKV
+502 RPADEV
-508 SSDVDEVEKDL
+508 SSEMEEVERDL
-519 IFTGI
+519 IFVGI

-537 AIKECHDAG
+537 AIQECHDAG
-546 IRTIMIT
+546 IRTVMIT

-563 ATKIGIHKEG
+563 ASKIGIYNEG

-581 LDKIDEETF
+581 LEKID
-590 DRTVD
+590 DRTFEENVG
-595 KYTVYA
+595 KYSVYA

-652 KDASDMILSD
+652 KDASDMVLSD

-682 LKTVLFL
+682 LKTILFL

-705 LNMGIP
+705 FNMGIP

-728 ALALSLDPAARDIM
+728 ALALSLDPASKDIM
-742 KKQPRGKGKQ
+742 KKKSRGQNKQ

-773 LVAFIIGKNMGMEMY
+773 LVAFIIGKDMGMDIY
-788 GNAGAA
+788 GGNADLA

-823 RFKFNPL
+823 RFRFNPL
-830 ENKPLIFA
+830 WNKPLIFA
-838 IGASLVFSLAVL
+838 IFMSLVFSLAVL
-850 LVPSF
+850 MVPSF
-855 AEAFS
+855 REAFQ
-860 FSSMGRDQWLT
+860 FAELGQMQWWT
-871 VAGLA
+871 IIGLA
-876 LVPLV
+876 FVPLV
-881 VVELFKA
+881 VVELFKM

>member
-1 MQILTAAI
+1 ME
-9 NFAAVFICDQ
+9 
-19 RTMKQ
+19 Q
-24 FYNSTVKEVARELGT
+24 FYNKSIEDVAREMGS
-39 DVSKGLKKDEIESR
+39 DPEKGLKSGEIASR
-53 IGKYGK
+53 IEKYGK
-59 NMLVQK
+59 NTLVQK
-65 KNRSFFSMFIAQFKS
+65 KNKPFMLMFIEQFKS
-80 FMIILLIIAAII
+80 FMIILLIIAAAI
-92 SGIMGE
+92 SGYMGLKHDE
-98 WLDTYIIM
+98 GLLDTYIIM
-106 GILLLNAFIGAYQEF
+106 GILLLNAIIGAYQEF

-133 SAPMAKVIRDGE
+133 AAPMAKVVRDGE
-145 EMVINVEDVV
+145 AIVVNVEDVV
-155 PGDVVELEV
+155 PGDLVELEV

-184 SSMTGESVPVEKS
+184 SSMTGESVPVEK
-197 TEVLPDE
+197 TGDILQGTD
-204 EIPLGDRKNMAYS
+204 IPLGDRTNMAYS
-217 SGIVTFGHGKGIAVG
+217 SGVVTFGHGKGIVVG
-232 TGMNTEIGKIAKMLG
+232 TGMNTEIGKIADMLG

-254 PMQIRLEK
+254 PMQVRLEK
-262 LGKVIGIASVA
+262 LGKIIGIASVV
-273 ICAIIFVIG
+273 ICVVIFLIG
-282 ILNDH
+282 ILNDRDP
-287 NVISMLMVAVSLAV
+287 VGMFMVAVSLAV

-356 QMTVVEEFTPSGN
+356 QMTVVEEYTPGGN
-369 LDRLI
+369 LDRLV
-374 TISVLCCDAKVVKNS
+374 TISVLCCDAKEVKNN
-389 EGGVT
+389 EGGIT
-394 RVGDPTEIA
+394 KVGDPTEIA
-403 LIDLGEKHG
+403 LIDLGRQNGVEK
-412 TVKSALD
+412 AELD
-419 ASCPR
+419 STCPR

-449 INTKGGLD
+449 INVKGGLD
-457 EVLSVCDRI
+457 EVLSVCTKI
-466 ETAEGVRKITP
+466 ETADGVR
-477 EDIADLQAR
+477 DIAPADISDLQKK
-486 NQRMADSA
+486 NQKMAESA

-502 RPAEKV
+502 RPADKV
-508 SSDVDEVEKDL
+508 SSEMEEVERDL
-519 IFTGI
+519 IFVGI

-537 AIKECHDAG
+537 AIQECHDAG
-546 IRTIMIT
+546 IRTVMIT

-563 ATKIGIHKEG
+563 ASKIGIYNEG

-581 LDKIDEETF
+581 LEKID
-590 DRTVD
+590 DRTFEENVG
-595 KYTVYA
+595 KYSVYA

-652 KDASDMILSD
+652 KDASDMVLSD

-682 LKTVLFL
+682 LKTILFL

-705 LNMGIP
+705 FNMGIP

-728 ALALSLDPAARDIM
+728 ALALSLDPASKDIM
-742 KKQPRGKGKQ
+742 KKKSRGQNKQ

-773 LVAFIIGKNMGMEMY
+773 LVAFIIGKDMGMDIY
-788 GNAGAA
+788 GGNTDLA

-823 RFKFNPL
+823 RFRFNPL
-830 ENKPLIFA
+830 WNKPLIFA
-838 IGASLVFSLAVL
+838 IFMSLVFSLSVL
-850 LVPSF
+850 MVPSF
-855 AEAFS
+855 REAFQ
-860 FSSMGRDQWLT
+860 FAELGQMQWWT
-871 VAGLA
+871 IIGLA
-876 LVPLV
+876 FVPLV
-881 VVELFKA
+881 VVELFKM

>member
-1 MQILTAAI
+1 
-9 NFAAVFICDQ
+9 
-19 RTMKQ
+19 MKEMEQ
-24 FYNSTVKEVARELGT
+24 FYNKSIEDVAGEMAT
-39 DVSKGLKKDEIESR
+39 DPEKGLKSEEIRARME
-53 IGKYGK
+53 KYGK
-59 NMLVQK
+59 NTLVQK
-65 KNRSFFSMFIAQFKS
+65 KNKPFMLMFVEQFKS
-80 FMIILLIIAAII
+80 FMIILLIIAAAI
-92 SGIMGE
+92 SGYMGWKTGE
-98 WLDTYIIM
+98 GMLDTYIIM

-133 SAPMAKVIRDGE
+133 AAPMAKVIRDGE
-145 EMVINVEDVV
+145 PMVVNVEDVV
-155 PGDVVELEV
+155 PGDLVELEV

-172 RITESVNMSIQE
+172 RITESYNMSIQE
-184 SSMTGESVPVEKS
+184 SSMTGESVPVEKNS
-197 TEVLPDE
+197 GTLDDAD
-204 EIPLGDRKNMAYS
+204 IPLGDRTNMAYS
-217 SGIVTFGHGKGIAVG
+217 SGVVTFGHGRGIAVG
-232 TGMNTEIGKIAKMLG
+232 TGMNTEIGKIADMLG
-247 GESDTQT
+247 GDSDTRT
-254 PMQIRLEK
+254 PMQVRLEK

-273 ICAIIFVIG
+273 ICAIIFLIG
-282 ILNDH
+282 VLNGREP
-287 NVISMLMVAVSLAV
+287 VGMFMVAVSLAV

-356 QMTVVEEFTPSGN
+356 QMTVVEEYTPGGK
-369 LDRLI
+369 LDRLV
-374 TISVLCCDAKVVKNS
+374 TTAVLCCDAKEVRNN
-389 EGGVT
+389 EGGIT
-394 RVGDPTEIA
+394 KVGDPTEIA
-403 LIDLGEKHG
+403 LIDLGRQNGIEKNEIE
-412 TVKSALD
+412 A
-419 ASCPR
+419 ACPR

-437 STINRMQDGSLQ
+437 STINRMHDGTLQ
-449 INTKGGLD
+449 INVKGGLD
-457 EVLSVCDRI
+457 EVLSVCTRI
-466 ETAEGVRKITP
+466 ETADGVREITP
-477 EDIADLQAR
+477 ADISDLQKR
-486 NQRMADSA
+486 NQKMAESA

-502 RPAEKV
+502 RPTDKV
-508 SSDVDEVEKDL
+508 SSEMNEVEKDL
-519 IFTGI
+519 IFVGI

-563 ATKIGIHKEG
+563 ASKIGIYKEG

-581 LDKIDEETF
+581 LEKLDEKTF
-590 DRTVD
+590 DENVG
-595 KYTVYA
+595 KYSVYA

-652 KDASDMILSD
+652 KDASDMVLSD

-682 LKTVLFL
+682 LKTILFL

-705 LNMGIP
+705 FNLGIP

-728 ALALSLDPAARDIM
+728 ALALSLDPASGDIM
-742 KKQPRGKGKQ
+742 KKKPRGQGKQ
-752 FMDKGMIWRISYQ
+752 FMDKDMIWRICYQ

-773 LVAFIIGKNMGMEMY
+773 FAAFIIGKNMGMDMFGGKAEL
-788 GNAGAA
+788 A

-823 RFKFNPL
+823 RFRFNPL
-830 ENKPLIFA
+830 RNKPLIFA
-838 IGASLVFSLAVL
+838 ICMSLIFSLAVL
-850 LVPSF
+850 LIPSF
-855 AEAFS
+855 REAFK
-860 FSSMGRDQWLT
+860 FAELGQIQWLT
-871 VAGLA
+871 ILGLA

-881 VVELFKA
+881 VVELLKA
-888 FRWNGK
+888 LKLNGK

>member
-1 MQILTAAI
+1 M
-9 NFAAVFICDQ
+9 
-19 RTMKQ
+19 MKR
-24 FYNSTVKEVARELGT
+24 FYSSEIEEISRELGT
-39 DVSKGLKKDEIESR
+39 DASSGLKKDEIASR
-53 IGKYGK
+53 IEKYGK
-59 NMLVQK
+59 NTLVQK
-65 KNRSFFSMFIAQFKS
+65 KNRSFFAMFIAQFKS
-80 FMIILLIIAAII
+80 FMIILLIIAAVI
-92 SGIMGE
+92 SGVMGVKTGE
-98 WLDTYIIM
+98 GLLDTYIIM
-106 GILLLNAFIGAYQEF
+106 GILLLNAFIGAYQEY

-133 SAPMAKVIRDGE
+133 AAPMAKVVRDGE
-145 EMVINVEDVV
+145 AMVVNVEDVV
-155 PGDVVELEV
+155 PGDLVELEV

-172 RITESVNMSIQE
+172 RITESCNMSIQE

-197 TEVLPDE
+197 PETLADE

-217 SGIVTFGHGKGIAVG
+217 SGVVTFGHGKGIAVG
-232 TGMNTEIGKIAKMLG
+232 TGMNTEIGKIADMLG
-247 GESDTQT
+247 GDSDTQT
-254 PMQIRLEK
+254 PMQVRLEK
-262 LGKVIGIASVA
+262 LGKVIGTASVV
-273 ICAIIFVIG
+273 ICLIIFIIG
-282 ILNDH
+282 ILYGRP
-287 NVISMLMVAVSLAV
+287 VISMLMVAVSLAV

-356 QMTVVEEFTPSGN
+356 QMTVVDKYAVSGN
-369 LDRLI
+369 TDRLV
-374 TISVLCCDAKVVKNS
+374 TISVLCCDAKEVKNS

-403 LIDLGEKHG
+403 LIDLGAENGVNK
-412 TVKSALD
+412 AELD
-419 ASCPR
+419 AACPR

-449 INTKGGLD
+449 INVKGGLD
-457 EVLSVCDRI
+457 EVLSVCTKI
-466 ETAEGVRKITP
+466 ETADGIRDITAA
-477 EDIADLQAR
+477 DIDSLQER
-486 NQRMADSA
+486 NQKMAASA

-502 RPAEKV
+502 RPTDTV
-508 SSDVDEVEKDL
+508 SSDMEEVEKDL
-519 IFTGI
+519 IFVGI

-537 AIKECHDAG
+537 AISECRDAG
-546 IRTIMIT
+546 IRTVMIT

-563 ATKIGIHKEG
+563 ASKIGIYKDG

-581 LDKIDEETF
+581 LDRIDEETF
-590 DRTVD
+590 NANVE
-595 KYTVYA
+595 KYSVYA

-682 LKTVLFL
+682 LKTILFL

-728 ALALSLDPAARDIM
+728 ALALSLDPAAKDIM
-742 KKQPRGKGKQ
+742 KKSPRGKGKQ
-752 FMDKGMIWRISYQ
+752 FMDKGMIWRICYQ
-765 GVMMGAIT
+765 GVMMGGIT
-773 LVAFIIGKNMGMEMY
+773 LAAFLIGKKMGMEMFS
-788 GNAGAA
+788 GDAGAA
-794 ESLGQTMAFASLIA
+794 ESLGQTMAFAALIA

-823 RFKFNPL
+823 RFRFNPL
-830 ENKPLIFA
+830 SNKPLIFA
-838 IGASLVFSLAVL
+838 IFMSLAFSLAVL
-850 LVPSF
+850 LIPSF
-855 AEAFS
+855 AKAFN
-860 FSSMGRDQWLT
+860 FMAMGTAQWLT
-871 VAGLA
+871 IVGLA

-881 VVELFKA
+881 IVELFKLLK
-888 FRWNGK
+888 WNGK